1 MDTLTVRVAGQAF
14 SCEVQKAIHLEILV
28 GVFFEVYFFEKRSHT
43 TSKTHLFSEKKVGKN
58 ASFSLCFSLCLLN
71 SCFGKKSTALMF
83 LNSTLQF

>member
-14 SCEVQKAIHLEILV
+14 SCEVQKAIHLEVLV

-43 TSKTHLFSEKKVGKN
+43 TSKVHLFSEKKLEKMHHVHYVY
-58 ASFSLCFSLCLLN
+58 LCLLN

-83 LNSTLQF
+83 LICTLQF